1 MKTKIF
7 SFGLVAL
14 LSFVMAVPT
23 LAASSSYSFTMSGM
37 AVDGSRNAE
46 YHTLNKGTA
55 KISGSHYVSS
65 SLSGSGN
72 PSKVTYQLWNKTSGN
87 SFGKVTATPASSGS
101 TNVSGSFSGLGGGSK
116 YYLIIMKGDD
126 GKTVKGSG
134 KLSN

>member
-7 SFGLVAL
+7 SFGIVAL

-23 LAASSSYSFTMSGM
+23 LAASNSYGFSMS
-37 AVDGSRNAE
+37 AAVVDGSKNGE

-55 KISGSHYVSS
+55 KIDGSHYVSS
-65 SLSGSGN
+65 SRPGALT

-87 SFGKVTATPASSGS
+87 SFGKVTATPDASGS
-101 TNVSGSFSGLGGGSK
+101 KNFSGSYSGLGGGSK

-126 GKTVKGSG
+126 GRTVKGSG
-134 KLSN
+134 KISN